1 MLRRSLWVGVIS
13 LLAGSVLAPPQVSA
27 QIKLGVKGGLNIADI
42 GGSDVDSLSLGPI
55 ETKTGFIAGA
65 FVEFMISDIFAIQP
79 EVLYSQKG
87 IKIDSSGADLKLKVD
102 YIEIPVLL
110 KINIPIEGSKVHP
123 NVYAGPAVAFESSC
137 KFAGSSGSVSAEVDC
152 DDPQLGIMTTSTDFG
167 LTFGGGLSF
176 EVGGAEVGVD
186 VRYTLGLTS
195 IDDDDDP
202 WDLKNKVI
210 SIMGT
215 VGFPLNR

>member
-1 MLRRSLWVGVIS
+1 MLRRSLWVGVIALFAAS
-13 LLAGSVLAPPQVSA
+13 LFAPPQVSA

-55 ETKTGFIAGA
+55 ETKTGFVGGA
-65 FVEFMISDIFAIQP
+65 FVEFMIGDIFAIQP

-87 IKIDSSGADLKLKVD
+87 IKIDSSGANLKLKVD

-137 KFAGSSGSVSAEVDC
+137 KLAGTDEVDC
-152 DDPQLGIMTTSTDFG
+152 DDPDVGIMTTSTDFG
-167 LTFGGGLSF
+167 LTFGGGLSL

-186 VRYTLGLTS
+186 VRYTLGLTT